1 MSRLKYILLLAV
13 IATTMGAK
21 ADTDRSRRYDYFF
34 MEAMME
40 REKGNNTA
48 AFELLRH
55 CVDINPK
62 ASEAYYFLAQYYG
75 VMKDKGRMLAC
86 FQRAADLNPQ
96 NTSYLETLAQAYID
110 NGQNDQAIATLEKLI
125 TADSDRA
132 DILEMLGQL
141 YQQNDDYANTIKTL
155 DRLEQL
161 EGKSERLSYAKSDIY
176 TRQGNKKAAISEMKK
191 LADQYPNDLN
201 YKGMYGDVLLM
212 NGEAPKACAIFQD
225 ILREEPDNNHALV
238 SLRAYYEQ
246 EGQQEAADSV
256 TLRILLNR
264 NTSQE
269 ARVAIMRQEVND
281 SEEAGG
287 DSTRVLH
294 LFRQL
299 MTLPLKDG
307 DLPFL
312 YAAYMEMKKMP
323 EDSIKTVLDRV
334 IQLSPDNAPAR
345 LRLVGYAWKRERM
358 ADVISLCEAARQYNP
373 DNIAFYYFEGMAC
386 FRQDDKARALDIFT
400 RGVKAA
406 NPKSD
411 PSLMADTYGFIAEI
425 QARANR
431 MKEAFAAYDSCLQW
445 RPDDPFTLNNYA
457 YFLCLTG
464 QQLDKAER
472 MSQKAVQAEPDNANS
487 LDTYAWI
494 LFLQKRY
501 AEARIYIDQAL
512 KNDTDHSATVLEHA
526 GDIYAL
532 NGDIDR
538 AVSFWQQADKAEPG
552 NKLLARKIK
561 QRRYIKQR

>member
-201 YKGMYGDVLLM
+201 
-212 NGEAPKACAIFQD
+212 
-225 ILREEPDNNHALV
+225 
-238 SLRAYYEQ
+238 
-246 EGQQEAADSV
+246 
-256 TLRILLNR
+256 
-264 NTSQE
+264 
-269 ARVAIMRQEVND
+269 
-281 SEEAGG
+281 
-287 DSTRVLH
+287 
-294 LFRQL
+294 
-299 MTLPLKDG
+299 
-307 DLPFL
+307 
-312 YAAYMEMKKMP
+312 
-323 EDSIKTVLDRV
+323 
-334 IQLSPDNAPAR
+334 
-345 LRLVGYAWKRERM
+345 
-358 ADVISLCEAARQYNP
+358 
-373 DNIAFYYFEGMAC
+373 
-386 FRQDDKARALDIFT
+386 
-400 RGVKAA
+400 
-406 NPKSD
+406 
-411 PSLMADTYGFIAEI
+411 
-425 QARANR
+425 
-431 MKEAFAAYDSCLQW
+431 
-445 RPDDPFTLNNYA
+445 
-457 YFLCLTG
+457 
-464 QQLDKAER
+464 
-472 MSQKAVQAEPDNANS
+472 
-487 LDTYAWI
+487 
-494 LFLQKRY
+494 
-501 AEARIYIDQAL
+501 
-512 KNDTDHSATVLEHA
+512 
-526 GDIYAL
+526 
-532 NGDIDR
+532 
-538 AVSFWQQADKAEPG
+538 
-552 NKLLARKIK
+552 
-561 QRRYIKQR
+561 